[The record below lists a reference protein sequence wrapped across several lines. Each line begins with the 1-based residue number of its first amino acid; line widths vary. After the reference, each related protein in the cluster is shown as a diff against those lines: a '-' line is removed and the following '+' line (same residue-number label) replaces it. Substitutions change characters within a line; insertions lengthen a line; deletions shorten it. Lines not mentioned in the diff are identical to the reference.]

1 MNALSPPSALSAQNR
16 HRLVGREARL
26 ALIRG
31 KNVDLCVWQRGLDPH
46 FAAWCQQIAFAQP
59 IDVDE
64 ELQLKDLPLDALLEP
79 LPPGPERE
87 TLRDDVAARAKTFG
101 LVLGCT
107 RVRLQL
113 HAVHHQHCPRFHV
126 DSVGVRLITTYAGA
140 ATQWLSESDVVRERV
155 GQGPATEVPVKP
167 TAGPRQLECF
177 DVALMKGR
185 SWRGNRRFGVVH
197 RSPPADGRA
206 RLVLTLDARG

>member
-1 MNALSPPSALSAQNR
+1 MNALARTFAASAADR
-16 HRLVGREARL
+16 HRLVWLESEL
-26 ALIRG
+26 ALIRR
-31 KNVDLCVWQRGLDPH
+31 KSVDLCVWRRGFETH
-46 FAAWCQQIAFAQP
+46 FARWCREIASSHP
-59 IDVDE
+59 LDIDA
-64 ELQLKDLPLDALLEP
+64 ELPLDALPLDALLQP
-79 LPPGPERE
+79 LPPGPERQI
-87 TLRDDVAARAKTFG
+87 LRDDVAQRAITYG
-101 LVLGCT
+101 LLLGCA

-140 ATQWLSESDVVRERV
+140 ATQWLRERDVVRERV
-155 GQGPATEVPVKP
+155 GQGPVMEAPVKP
-167 TAGPRQLECF
+167 TAGPQQLECF

-197 RSPPADGRA
+197 RSPPTDGRA

>member
-1 MNALSPPSALSAQNR
+1 MNALRTFAAYAGDR
-16 HRLVGREARL
+16 HRLVWLESEL
-26 ALIRG
+26 ALIRSRS
-31 KNVDLCVWQRGLDPH
+31 VDLCVWRRGFDTQ
-46 FAAWCQQIAFAQP
+46 FARWCQKIASTHP
-59 IDVDE
+59 LEVDE
-64 ELQLKDLPLDALLEP
+64 ELALDAMPLDALVNS
-79 LPPGPERE
+79 LPPGPERQ
-87 TLRDDVAARAKTFG
+87 TLRDDVAERATKYG
-101 LVLGCT
+101 LLLGCA

-113 HAVHHQHCPRFHV
+113 HAVNHQHCPRFHV

-140 ATQWLSESDVVRERV
+140 ATQWLSESDVVRARV
-155 GQGPATEVPVKP
+155 GQGPTTEVPVKP
-167 TAGPRQLECF
+167 MTGPQQLACF